1 MTLRYNHLGRG
12 ARVLEI
18 VLIALETALC
28 FQAEV
33 NDVVVELGGSWVLA
47 KGDGHLDGAWA
58 DVLVRPGGHE
68 RREDEVEPIGDGE
81 GVVGSIGE
89 GLIASCVREYGQD

>member
-1 MTLRYNHLGRG
+1 MG
-12 ARVLEI
+12 
-18 VLIALETALC
+18 
-28 FQAEV
+28 
-33 NDVVVELGGSWVLA
+33 
-47 KGDGHLDGAWA
+47 
-58 DVLVRPGGHE
+58 PGGHE